1 MEQTKLL
8 ALTVLVVF
16 LLSMIPAM
24 ASVAGN
30 APNPTKATITTKLQT
45 FTEAK
50 AGFVQAKQD
59 YLQAKT
65 NFIAYRLQ
73 FAERDRT
80 AFLKGQAMIA
90 KGIEQLL
97 MYIDVLS
104 GKVNE
109 TQGFDASKKADLTA
123 ELAGYRTTLQADLTT
138 INSTSN
144 VDDIHLALNQTRK
157 DWMTIQPQLKR
168 IAGEIIIARA
178 DAAVA
183 KAEAAVIK
191 LDSKIAE
198 LKASGNDT
206 TKLERIS
213 AQVKI
218 KIIAAKEKM
227 ALAKDRLSG
236 VKSSGNAQGLL
247 TAADQF
253 VKQANRWMQE
263 MQYLLGQAVREINR
277 IETGHEGP
285 EHTNATLMS
294 STPMGFDDNQ
304 TEESG

>member
-30 APNPTKATITTKLQT
+30 APNLTKATITTKLQT

-73 FAERDRT
+73 FVERDRT
-80 AFLKGQAMIA
+80 AFLKGHDMVM

-97 MYIDVLS
+97 TYIDALS

-109 TQGFDASKKADLTA
+109 TQAFDASKKTA
-123 ELAGYRTTLQADLTT
+123 LMDELAGYKITLQADLTA

-144 VDDIHLALNQTRK
+144 VDDIQLALNQTRK

-168 IAGEIIIARA
+168 IAGEIIITRA

-191 LDSKIAE
+191 FDAKITE
-198 LKASGNDT
+198 LKAAGKDT
-206 TKLERIS
+206 AKLEKIS
-213 AQVKI
+213 SQVKT
-218 KIIAAKEKM
+218 KITAAKEKL
-227 ALAKDRLSG
+227 ALAKDRLAG

-247 TAADQF
+247 VAADQF
-253 VKQANRWMQE
+253 VKQANRWMLE
-263 MQYLLGQAVREINR
+263 MQYLIGQAIREVKHL
-277 IETGHEGP
+277 ETGQEGP
-285 EHTNATLMS
+285 EPINATLMS
-294 STPMGFDDNQ
+294 STPMTSDEPDVG
-304 TEESG
+304 GP